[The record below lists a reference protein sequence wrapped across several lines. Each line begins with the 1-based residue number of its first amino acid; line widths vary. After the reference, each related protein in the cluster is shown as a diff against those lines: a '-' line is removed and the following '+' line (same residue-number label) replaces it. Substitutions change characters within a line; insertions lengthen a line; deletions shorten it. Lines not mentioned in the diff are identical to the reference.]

1 MSSTLYVPPQY
12 QGPPD
17 TDDLWLGYIRVST
30 WKEEKISPELQET
43 AIRQWASRTGRRLLE
58 PMIVDLDESG
68 RHFRRRIMQAI
79 ERVERR
85 EARGIAVWRF
95 SRFGR
100 NRTGNAAALARLEA
114 VGGQLE
120 SATEPVD
127 PWTAVGELQREM
139 IFAFGNYESNRAGE
153 QWRETHEHRIKNQLP
168 ATGRR
173 RFGYVWHPRRVPDM
187 EAAGGFRLQ
196 NERYTLHPDFASVAQ
211 EMYERKL
218 AKPVGQGLNA
228 IAHWLNEEVQIPT
241 LRGGLWHTSTIARYL
256 DSGFAAGW
264 LHIHDRECR
273 CGYGKDPKVSRCQ
286 NNRMLY
292 VPGAQPKIIEADEWE
307 EYKAHRK
314 LTKPIAPRAR
324 KATYTLSGLL
334 AHGRCRHHMS
344 HSSDSRK
351 TGQVAGYWLVCSRNK
366 NVSKIACQKGINVKR
381 EQVEDEVFDWLGRE
395 KIADDVDAI
404 AAAPAED
411 TAPKVDPKQAA
422 QRQRA
427 HITRELRTVDAA
439 IDRLVEENAMNP
451 QKYPGESF
459 ERVKT
464 KFLDRK
470 GKLIKQLHDLG
481 EVEATPVREDFKELI
496 VGLLDEWTTFQP
508 IERNAM
514 LLQIVRRVV
523 CYDIRDDKGKL
534 LSVRTEIHPV
544 WEPDPWAP
552 KKVCRGPFGARPG
565 WTPADL
571 WNRPDQV
578 EAEIEAALAAGVEA

>member
-1 MSSTLYVPPQY
+1 MSTLYLPPQY

-17 TDDLWLGYIRVST
+17 AGDLWLGYIRVST

-43 AIRQWASRTGRRLLE
+43 AIRQWAARTGRRLLE

-68 RHFRRRIMQAI
+68 RHFKRRIMGAI

-114 VGGQLE
+114 VGGELE

-127 PWTAVGELQREM
+127 ARTAVGELQREM
-139 IFAFGNYESNRAGE
+139 IFAFGNFESNRAGE

-173 RFGYVWHPRRVPDM
+173 RFGYVWHPRRVPDLD
-187 EAAGGFRLQ
+187 ASGGFRLQ
-196 NERYTLHPDFASVAQ
+196 DERYTLHPDFASIVE

-218 AKPVGQGLNA
+218 DKPVGQGLNT
-228 IAHWLNEEVQIPT
+228 IAHWLNEELQVPT
-241 LRGGLWHTSTIARYL
+241 LRGGLWHTSTIARYM

-264 LHIHDRECR
+264 LRIHDRECR
-273 CGYGKDPKVSRCQ
+273 CGYGKDQKISKCQ
-286 NNRMLY
+286 NDRMIY
-292 VPGAQPKIIEADEWE
+292 VPGAQPKIIDPNMWE
-307 EYKAHRK
+307 EYQEHRK

-324 KATYTLSGLL
+324 KATYTLSGMLS
-334 AHGRCRHHMS
+334 HGRCRHHMS
-344 HSSDSRK
+344 HASDSRK
-351 TGQVAGYWLVCSRNK
+351 TGQVSGYWLVCSRNK
-366 NVSKIACQKGINVKR
+366 NVSKIACPKGINVKR

-395 KIADDVDAI
+395 KIADDVDAL
-404 AAAPAED
+404 APVVEN
-411 TAPKVDPKQAA
+411 TAPKEDPKQAA
-422 QRQRA
+422 QRKRA
-427 HITRELRTVDAA
+427 HLTRELRTVDAA

-459 ERVKT
+459 ERVKA

-470 GKLIKQLHDLG
+470 GKLLKELNDLG
-481 EVEATPVREDFKELI
+481 EVETMPVREDFKELI
-496 VGLLDEWTTFQP
+496 VGLLDEWETFQP

-514 LLQIVRRVV
+514 LLQIVRRVA
-523 CYDIRDDKGKL
+523 CYDIRDAEGKL
-534 LSVRTEIHPV
+534 LSVRTEVHPL

-552 KKVCRGPFGARPG
+552 KKVCRGPFGTRPG

-571 WNRPDQV
+571 WNGPDAV
-578 EAEIEAALAAGVEA
+578 EAAIEAALAEADA